1 MSNLA
6 TIKAEL
12 QKLLATANAKTGK
25 ADADLTGAVGSLV
38 EGYGTGSDVEIIM
51 AETVA
56 FSPEHNDE
64 DTALYAM
71 GYNWFADLVGH
82 VQDMSGSGK
91 DMKPDDI
98 IYWLGR
104 VKYIPQGWASS
115 EFTLNDNFVSSATGI
130 IPEYEKGM
138 ATSELSLA
146 DLFESTAVGELVES

>member
-12 QKLLATANAKTGK
+12 QKLLATANEKTGK
-25 ADADLTGAVGSLV
+25 DDADLTSAVGSLV
-38 EGYGTGSDVEIIM
+38 EGYGSGEGGGEIIM

-56 FSPEHNDE
+56 FSPEHNDT

-82 VQDMSGSGK
+82 VQDMSGSGR
-91 DMKPDDI
+91 DMSPDDI

-104 VKYIPQGWASS
+104 VKYMPQGLASS
-115 EFTLNDNFVSSATGI
+115 EFSFVG
-130 IPEYEKGM
+130 
-138 ATSELSLA
+138 
-146 DLFESTAVGELVES
+146 LFESHVVGEITES

>member
-1 MSNLA
+1 MVNFEN
-6 TIKAEL
+6 IKQQV
-12 QKLLATANAKTGK
+12 QKLIDEANAKTGK
-25 ADADLTGAVGSLV
+25 SDADLTGAVGSLV
-38 EGYGTGSDVEIIM
+38 EGYGAGSDVGIIM

-71 GYNWFADLVGH
+71 GYNWYADLVGH

-91 DMKPDDI
+91 DMKPADI

-115 EFTLNDNFVSSATGI
+115 ESTLADNFVSSATGI
-130 IPEYEKGM
+130 IPEYDKGV
-138 ATSELSLA
+138 ATSVLMLA